1 MKSKVFL
8 TFFSLILLAS
18 CGVKNPITGKK
29 INQEYNKEENGFFII
44 REPDSVFFTKKGQEV
59 LLKKY
64 SKNFIVFENRFANE
78 QEGIDNFLKKLD
90 VSLKKKDAVDI
101 LYSRPQPTDA
111 KTFHWNVFALKIKK
125 DGTMVLISNDND
137 LKAKEMQKLLTTM
150 TKKYAKNG
158 KNAVK
163 NVGIYLPQIQYSYK
177 GCSVK
182 GVIFVRALHKNNNEL
197 LNELL
202 KLAKTSNK
210 YEKCDNN
217 YCEVYIAKLAEQ
229 KMVDKKLQK
238 LVEKRYTKF
247 IQRDDVFENGVLDKK
262 FVAKHQNGTHLK
274 KDKKGKDVWV
284 KTSKL
289 HDKGYKFIYKD
300 LMNDKSVMK
309 NTKITKDSVLK
320 LNKSFHR

>member
-1 MKSKVFL
+1 MKSKVFFA
-8 TFFSLILLAS
+8 FFSLTLLIG
-18 CGVKNPITGKK
+18 CGTKNPINGKK
-29 INQEYNKEENGFFII
+29 INQEYNKEENGYFII

-59 LLKKY
+59 LMKKY
-64 SKNFIVFENRFANE
+64 SKNYIVYENRFNNE
-78 QEGIDNFLKKLD
+78 QQGIDDFLKKLNTSFKKSD
-90 VSLKKKDAVDI
+90 VADV

-111 KTFHWNVFALKIKK
+111 KTFHWNVFAVKKQK
-125 DGTMVLISNDND
+125 DGTMILISNDND
-137 LKAKEMQKLLTTM
+137 LKAKEAVRLWNEMF
-150 TKKYAKNG
+150 KKYNKKQG
-158 KNAVK
+158 KKIISVF
-163 NVGIYLPQIQYSYK
+163 LPQIQYSYK